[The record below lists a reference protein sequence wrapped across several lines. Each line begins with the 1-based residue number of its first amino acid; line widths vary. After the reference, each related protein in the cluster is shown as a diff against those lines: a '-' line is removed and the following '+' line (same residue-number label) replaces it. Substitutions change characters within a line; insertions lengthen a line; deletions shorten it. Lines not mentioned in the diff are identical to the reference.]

1 MIPNLS
7 EFDRFKGFTQCA
19 AEEDGGDPI
28 GFTHQ
33 SVGDGKVAIGE
44 TETGKQQQSQ
54 QQLSQLRMQSA
65 KGSAERIDEEK
76 SVEFVA
82 KKQTGDRQQDQ
93 IRRMESEIGPK
104 KLTDTEQ
111 HQKNSAA
118 QTERFNPTI
127 GQMTQNILSEH
138 FETPIGEL
146 MAQFDIQI
154 QIRDTDFGDARFVD
168 MEKNWSAEPVD
179 NRGAYKVLL
188 HPKMGARRIGHGHE
202 EGSNSQMINRQNEIN
217 RFLLSSDVKAPLANL
232 YDALTD
238 TFATLNDHEF
248 VNKMMKNNINFTVQ
262 SRPNLREEIIEIKSF
277 ADLKERTKMLGIDQ
291 KLSVISQ
298 LAHLEDVSPLGQ
310 FLQEVAAQSEH
321 GDSFGFIKIVPKMT
335 FSLKL
340 NHPKVRDFILQQLAV
355 ENATHFA
362 VVFVDPS
369 IGNCATDLSFIN
381 GLNCFAEKF
390 ATAKGTKHPT
400 PISFS
405 LIPLSSVTDKTLNN
419 PIPTHMLEDERQF
432 EWLCG
437 HAQIV
442 NDYEWQLRKV
452 RQSLNEYFIVNLRTG
467 KAEHQQE
474 EGESMVQRAVDNYVQ
489 FCQCLICQNEEL
501 VDEKKKMANE
511 LKQKGITY
519 FGRASRQQLDSHF
532 ALNDSNSSIFHFVL
546 LRNSS
551 VPPLQNHNISFLLC
565 LGKLFE
571 FVTRGKCSFVDL
583 NILRHGEEAQADEGL
598 PGEIRSLDGYPNIGI
613 RLIKMRGN
621 KLLSNDYMAEEERKL
636 QYPIARIENIRRTE
650 VGAVPEADPKDIHA
664 CIFSCPFCEG
674 YGGKCPNTL
683 HFWVCDDCC
692 QTLTFVKIVKAQITH
707 FFCACGKTPVDAFS
721 FRCSDMAKHGTE
733 FKQFGSKASLDKEL
747 DRLNNKGMLNILLLG
762 ETGIG
767 KSMLINALIAYL
779 KHGILQEALEAKE
792 IDWVIPSRFCT
803 GHYDSKGNRQR
814 IEVQLGEE
822 SKDERLE
829 AGESQTKWPNAYVI
843 TTKDGHK
850 VRIIDTPGIRN
861 TDGVNED
868 NINLDKTL
876 SFISTLPELHAV
888 CILMR
893 ANWPLATPAFKYCI
907 DGLFTYLHKN
917 TTKNIVFV
925 FTNASG
931 SNYGMGNTDK
941 VLEKIL
947 TPIEQAHNVSI
958 PLHRDRV
965 YCVDNEAYEALCLI
979 KKAGIEYDQ
988 EEMDNFSRSWAHAE
1002 KEFRRLFRHVYNL
1015 KPHRTL
1021 ETVSVNEARRA
1032 IIDLSEPLALIT
1044 EKIQTNLD
1052 RTKKYEEAI
1061 KLGKEQIENA
1071 PTLETIEFIPL
1082 PHPRNV
1088 CTASRCN
1095 KTHRSLTGDVKL
1107 YTKIC
1112 HEPCYDVKNI
1122 TPELFPNEGLKKCSA
1137 MDETNRC
1144 RHCGCDW
1151 SVHMHYHFEQRI
1163 KTLTLEEVEQ
1173 KLTSFQREALSTSE
1187 NFQKQMLEVRGI
1199 ISQKVT
1205 HFCAFLKKWAL
1216 KPYNDSTDAYM
1227 HLSIKQ
1233 AEKMLTEC
1241 KGAIDERL
1249 HEDKLKGFRES
1260 LRLFRVQKELIDN
1273 ATGEESNAPTEI
1285 TAEDVKKLF
1294 DELYEL
1300 PIFGADI
1307 RQMFETK
1314 QKSRH
1319 AHQKEYSEKKTNVGV
1334 KLRPTKSG
1342 KGVQPTE
1349 CLSEEQRKDSS
1360 DQRKRNSLDYFVA
1373 KGSRPIAFSGTRP
1386 FSAIVHPFALSL
1398 HMTTFFS
1405 PFFRPMTL
1413 PMPSNGQMAF
1423 FASSGRYSKSSQAF
1437 STISS
1442 RANFIIVICNSSNYD
1457 FVVPFDLTNE
1467 LTGERL
1473 TLKNANNNNKH
1484 FLLIRCPISQD
1495 ENQWTNWEK
1504 EAIEL
1509 KLFGP
1514 MEHN

>member
-1 MIPNLS
+1 MKKSKNNS
-7 EFDRFKGFTQCA
+7 DEDEKSSDKSSSFTQCA

-33 SVGDGKVAIGE
+33 SVSDGKVAIDE
-44 TETGKQQQSQ
+44 TETGKQ

-76 SVEFVA
+76 PVEFVA
-82 KKQTGDRQQDQ
+82 KQTGDKQQDQ

-104 KLTDTEQ
+104 KCAASLEIHRMDNPPNGHFVVKKYQFFSQSVTDTDQ
-111 HQKNSAA
+111 HQTNSAA

-168 MEKNWSAEPVD
+168 MEKNGSAEPVD

-188 HPKMGARRIGHGHE
+188 HPKMGARRIGHGQE

-238 TFATLNDHEF
+238 NFVTLNDHEF
-248 VNKMMKNNINFTVQ
+248 VNKKMKNNINFTMQ
-262 SRPNLREEIIEIKSF
+262 GRPNLREEIIEIESF
-277 ADLKERTKMLGIDQ
+277 ADLKERTKILGNDQ

-310 FLQEVAAQSEH
+310 FLQAAQSEH

-340 NHPKVRDFILQQLAV
+340 NHPKVRDFILQQLPV

-362 VVFVDPS
+362 VSVCYGSIVAAIVTFNERSAIDKTDISNAKRIARKFLHGHGLNASDKSSIIHLNKSISCSVFVDPS

-381 GLNCFAEKF
+381 GLNSFADKC
-390 ATAKGTKHPT
+390 ATAKDTKHPT

-405 LIPLSSVTDKTLNN
+405 LIPLSSITDKTLNN
-419 PIPTHMLEDERQF
+419 PIPPTHMLEDERQF

-452 RQSLNEYFIVNLRTG
+452 RQSLNECSSMLTNDQLDEAEKFFEQSEAGKRNFYDSLKDFIVNLRTG
-467 KAEHQQE
+467 KAEPQQE

-532 ALNDSNSSIFHFVL
+532 ALNDSNSSVFHFVL

-571 FVTRGKCSFVDL
+571 FVPRGKCSFVELD
-583 NILRHGEEAQADEGL
+583 ILRHGEEAQADEGL
-598 PGEIRSLDGYPNIGI
+598 PGEIHSLDGYPNIGI
-613 RLIKMRGN
+613 RMIKMRGN
-621 KLLSNDYMAEEERKL
+621 KLLSNDYIAEEERKL

-779 KHGILQEALEAKE
+779 KHGTLKEALKAKE

-803 GHYDSKGNRQR
+803 GHYDSKGNRQI

-850 VRIIDTPGIRN
+850 VRIIDTPGIGN

-917 TTKNIVFV
+917 STKNIVFV

-941 VLEKIL
+941 VLEKL
-947 TPIEQAHNVSI
+947 LAPIERAHNVSI
-958 PLHRDRV
+958 SLHRDRV

-988 EEMDNFSRSWAHAE
+988 EEMDNFSRSWSRAE
-1002 KEFRRLFRHVYNL
+1002 KEFRRLLQHVYNL
-1015 KPHRTL
+1015 EPHRTF

-1052 RTKKYEEAI
+1052 RIKKYEEAI

-1088 CTASRCN
+1088 CAASCCTTIRR
-1095 KTHRSLTGDVKL
+1095 TLTGDVKL
-1107 YTKIC
+1107 YMKIC
-1112 HEPCYDVKNI
+1112 HEPCYLEKL
-1122 TPELFPNEGLKKCSA
+1122 TPELFPNEGLKNCPA
-1137 MDETNRC
+1137 MDETNTC

-1151 SVHMHYHFEQRI
+1151 SMHIHFIYEQRI
-1163 KTLTLEEVEQ
+1163 KTLTLEELEQ
-1173 KLTSFQREALSTSE
+1173 KLTSAQREGLSTSE
-1187 NFQKQMLEVRGI
+1187 NFQKKMLEERGI
-1199 ISQKVT
+1199 IYQKVA

-1216 KPYNDSTDAYM
+1216 KPYNDSTEAYM

-1249 HEDKLKGFRES
+1249 HEDKLEGLRVS

-1285 TAEDVKKLF
+1285 TAEDVKKLL

-1319 AHQKEYSEKKTNVGV
+1319 EHQKEYSEKKTNVGV

-1349 CLSEEQRKDSS
+1349 CLSEEQRKLLKAYEEKQKEMEQLEREMEDKNMLQRRNNIEDSS
-1360 DQRKRNSLDYFVA
+1360 DQRK
-1373 KGSRPIAFSGTRP
+1373 
-1386 FSAIVHPFALSL
+1386 
-1398 HMTTFFS
+1398 
-1405 PFFRPMTL
+1405 
-1413 PMPSNGQMAF
+1413 
-1423 FASSGRYSKSSQAF
+1423 
-1437 STISS
+1437 
-1442 RANFIIVICNSSNYD
+1442 
-1457 FVVPFDLTNE
+1457 
-1467 LTGERL
+1467 
-1473 TLKNANNNNKH
+1473 
-1484 FLLIRCPISQD
+1484 
-1495 ENQWTNWEK
+1495 
-1504 EAIEL
+1504 
-1509 KLFGP
+1509 
-1514 MEHN
+1514 